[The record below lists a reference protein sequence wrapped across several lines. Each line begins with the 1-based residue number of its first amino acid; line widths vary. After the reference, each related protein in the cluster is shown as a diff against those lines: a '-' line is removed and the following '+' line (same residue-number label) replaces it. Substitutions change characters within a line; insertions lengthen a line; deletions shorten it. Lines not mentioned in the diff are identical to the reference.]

1 MTTLHI
7 FPRVDDMLGNF
18 ILLSNFDF
26 MIQDQ
31 FLFNVKT
38 SYCNIKISEDYN
50 CGKNGLRFL
59 IDIC

>member
-7 FPRVDDMLGNF
+7 FPRVDDMICNS
-18 ILLSNFDF
+18 ILLSNVDF

-31 FLFNVKT
+31 FLFKAKT
-38 SYCNIKISEDYN
+38 SYYDIKIPADYKSGN
-50 CGKNGLRFL
+50 NGIRLL